1 MSKLKEFVE
10 NKKGYELKCKVA
22 QEMADN
28 ASKGFAEN
36 ASKGFAEYVYNL
48 TKDAKPEEVSELT
61 ESKELDNDDKLAIIA
76 CFADTHKGDSEL
88 ELYGMASML
97 MLEKRYNM
105 EK

>member
-28 ASKGFAEN
+28 ASKGFAE
-36 ASKGFAEYVYNL
+36 FVYNM
-48 TKDAKPEEVSELT
+48 TKDAKPEEVSELI
-61 ESKELDNDDKLAIIA
+61 ESKELDND
-76 CFADTHKGDSEL
+76 E

-97 MLEKRYNM
+97 MLEKCHDM
-105 EK
+105 EN